1 MADHTAHIT
10 PPRTYYIIYAML
22 MFCTYL
28 TWQVAYFDLGPFNTV
43 AALGIAVFKA
53 LLVVLVF
60 MHVRYSPK
68 LTWAVAIGSIFWLG
82 ILLVLTMA
90 DYLTRVWRAY

>member
-1 MADHTAHIT
+1 
-10 PPRTYYIIYAML
+10 
-22 MFCTYL
+22 
-28 TWQVAYFDLGPFNTV
+28 VAYFDLGPFNTV